1 MNRFIIFVLLLFPY
15 CCFGQFLPGVKHIE
29 VVSEVQDSMILLN
42 KQDVNK
48 VNKTYFDKKQLKNLN
63 QRNEELIILLENKI
77 AIQDSIIV
85 HKDNMLQ
92 NEIKINGH
100 LKQSIEDTTTQ
111 YEKYLRKERNKKK
124 C

>member
-1 MNRFIIFVLLLFPY
+1 
-15 CCFGQFLPGVKHIE
+15 
-29 VVSEVQDSMILLN
+29 MILLN

-48 VNKTYFDKKQLKNLN
+48 VNKIYFDKKQLKNLN